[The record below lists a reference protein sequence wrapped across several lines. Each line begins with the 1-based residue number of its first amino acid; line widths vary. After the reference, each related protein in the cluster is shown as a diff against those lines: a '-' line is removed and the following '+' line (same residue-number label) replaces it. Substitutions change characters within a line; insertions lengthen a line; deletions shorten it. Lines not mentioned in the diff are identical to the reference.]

1 MIRTTQRRTLTLEAP
16 EAPGRPA
23 HVSAASG
30 LVAVGSWLYV
40 VADDALHLA
49 VFPREGTAPGRS
61 LRLFPGELPLEPV
74 ARKAAKPDLEALC
87 LLAPFAGC
95 PHGALLA
102 LPSGSTAARQQ
113 GAVIP
118 LAADGAVTGT
128 ARALDFTGL
137 YAQLS
142 RELGPLNI
150 EGAAVAGGRLRLL
163 QRGNGEQGTDAL
175 VDLDQERLVRALESG
190 GAMGPELVRTV
201 RRWELGRAGGVRLS
215 FTDASALPD
224 GRIVFTAAAEDTRDA
239 YADGPVTGSAVG
251 LLASD
256 GSPLFL
262 DAVDAKV
269 KLEGVSARLEGGR
282 VHLLLV
288 ADADD
293 PSVPA
298 PLLEATVEGLPG

>member
-1 MIRTTQRRTLTLEAP
+1 MIRTIQRRTLTLEAP

-23 HVSAASG
+23 HVASASG
-30 LVAVGSWLYV
+30 LVAVGPWLYV

-49 VFPREGTAPGRS
+49 VFPREGDAPGRS
-61 LRLFPGELPLEPV
+61 WRLFPGELPLELQ

-87 LLAPFAGC
+87 LLSPFARH

-102 LPSGSTAARQQ
+102 LPSGSTSVRQR
-113 GAVIP
+113 GAVVP
-118 LAADGAVTGT
+118 LAADGTLAGE
-128 ARALDFTGL
+128 AREVDFTQV
-137 YAQLS
+137 YTQLS

-150 EGAAVAGGRLRLL
+150 EGAAEAEGRLRLL
-163 QRGNGEQGTDAL
+163 QRGNGDNGTDAL
-175 VDLDQERLVRALESG
+175 VDLDRERVMRALEAG
-190 GAMGPELVRTV
+190 HALGADVIRTV

-215 FTDASALPD
+215 FTDASPLPD
-224 GRIVFTAAAEDTRDA
+224 GRLVFTAAAEDTRDS
-239 YADGPVTGSAVG
+239 YADGPVAGSAVG
-251 LLASD
+251 VLTPD

-269 KLEGVSARLEGGR
+269 KLEGVSARIEGGR

-293 PSVPA
+293 PAVPA
-298 PLLEATVEGLPG
+298 PLLEAVLEGIPG